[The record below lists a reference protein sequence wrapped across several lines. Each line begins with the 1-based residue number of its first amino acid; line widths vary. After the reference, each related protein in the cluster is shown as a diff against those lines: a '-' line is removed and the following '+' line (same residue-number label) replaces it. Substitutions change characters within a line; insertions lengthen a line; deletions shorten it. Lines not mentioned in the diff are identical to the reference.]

1 MLGDYDHWSEGVFSV
16 SRLLWHRVYVCIYIP
31 EVPQYSQLMVEL
43 SMHRVWKSKRQNAR
57 QTVYQP
63 QLYSLIVLI
72 FLRDYNMN
80 FFVHIC
86 KTYASNGNDNQ
97 ESNLNTHLFKNFVH
111 NFHIVCAI
119 FFTLFFEPF
128 RMFYPYMA
136 IIIAGKG
143 MQMSSRLLIKTWQV
157 Y

>member
-1 MLGDYDHWSEGVFSV
+1 MLGDYDHWSEGIFSV
-16 SRLLWHRVYVCIYIP
+16 SRLLWHRAYVCIYIP

-43 SMHRVWKSKRQNAR
+43 SMHRVWKSKRQHAR

-72 FLRDYNMN
+72 FLRYYNLN
-80 FFVHIC
+80 IFVHIC
-86 KTYASNGNDNQ
+86 MTYASNGNDNQ
-97 ESNLNTHLFKNFVH
+97 ESNLNTHLFIILFINFTLFVQ
-111 NFHIVCAI
+111 F

-143 MQMSSRLLIKTWQV
+143 MQMSNRLLIKTWQV